1 MLEIVDRIDKIVIQC
16 LREALDLDNKFEIL
30 YDEYFA
36 LEPIYT
42 NAIEDML
49 HDKNMLEIV
58 HSRILYG
65 ILRHNVIAN
74 SFVKYFFPSLV
85 TDNSLI
91 NVLQPD
97 HKRIDLSIKCNNSFI
112 IIENKV
118 NNSKQENSE
127 VATYSVTNTI
137 KKEANNQKNIVQENN
152 NQVVDEVN
160 TAIVKQNEIENN
172 NKDSAINKEIP
183 QEKVLVEENTAPT
196 EEYKINEKKIA
207 EIRNIINSNP
217 SEDMKL
223 YGYEIVVDSSITEI
237 TTQFTFTEKRV
248 KDKIAWK
255 FGTIRIYAQD
265 YYRNGQYITTECYL
279 I

>member
-1 MLEIVDRIDKIVIQC
+1 MKKIIIVLIILVENFVNLYYMGQNAEKESEQELSVT
-16 LREALDLDNKFEIL
+16 NFENVQN
-30 YDEYFA
+30 D
-36 LEPIYT
+36 
-42 NAIEDML
+42 NAIIEEKEKDL
-49 HDKNMLEIV
+49 N
-58 HSRILYG
+58 
-65 ILRHNVIAN
+65 IA
-74 SFVKYFFPSLV
+74 
-85 TDNSLI
+85 DI
-91 NVLQPD
+91 N
-97 HKRIDLSIKCNNSFI
+97 KTKENNS
-112 IIENKV
+112 IIEDEV
-118 NNSKQENSE
+118 NNTKQEVSE

-137 KKEANNQKNIVQENN
+137 KKEANNQKNIMQENN
-152 NQVVDEVN
+152 NQVVEEVN

-172 NKDSAINKEIP
+172 KDSTINKEIT
-183 QEKVLVEENTAPT
+183 QENVLVEENTAPT

-223 YGYEIVVDSSITEI
+223 YGYEIVVDSSITEV

>member
-1 MLEIVDRIDKIVIQC
+1 MKKIIIVLIILVGNFVNLYYMGQNVEKESKQDLTVADFENVQSENSIIEEKQEVLNIVDTNETK
-16 LREALDLDNKFEIL
+16 EI
-30 YDEYFA
+30 ENNS
-36 LEPIYT
+36 I
-42 NAIEDML
+42 IED
-49 HDKNMLEIV
+49 E
-58 HSRILYG
+58 
-65 ILRHNVIAN
+65 
-74 SFVKYFFPSLV
+74 
-85 TDNSLI
+85 
-91 NVLQPD
+91 
-97 HKRIDLSIKCNNSFI
+97 
-112 IIENKV
+112 V

-137 KKEANNQKNIVQENN
+137 KKEANNQKNIV
-152 NQVVDEVN
+152 
-160 TAIVKQNEIENN
+160 KENN
-172 NKDSAINKEIP
+172 NKDSAINKEMP

>member
-1 MLEIVDRIDKIVIQC
+1 MKKIIIVLIILVGNFVNLYYMGQNAEKESEQDLTVANFENIQSEDSIIEEKQEALNIVDTNESK
-16 LREALDLDNKFEIL
+16 EI
-30 YDEYFA
+30 EK
-36 LEPIYT
+36 
-42 NAIEDML
+42 NAIIEDEV
-49 HDKNMLEIV
+49 N
-58 HSRILYG
+58 
-65 ILRHNVIAN
+65 
-74 SFVKYFFPSLV
+74 
-85 TDNSLI
+85 
-91 NVLQPD
+91 
-97 HKRIDLSIKCNNSFI
+97 I
-112 IIENKV
+112 I
-118 NNSKQENSE
+118 KQENSE
-127 VATYSVTNTI
+127 ITTYSLTNTI

-160 TAIVKQNEIENN
+160 TDIVKHDEIENN
-172 NKDSAINKEIP
+172 NIDPAISKEIQ
-183 QEKVLVEENTAPT
+183 QENIIVKENKAPI

-223 YGYEIVVDSSITEI
+223 YGYEIVVDSSITEV

>member
-1 MLEIVDRIDKIVIQC
+1 MKKIIIVLIILVGNFVNLYYMGQNVEKELEQDLTVANFENVQSENSIIEEKQEVLDIVNTNESK
-16 LREALDLDNKFEIL
+16 EI
-30 YDEYFA
+30 ENNS
-36 LEPIYT
+36 I
-42 NAIEDML
+42 IED
-49 HDKNMLEIV
+49 EI
-58 HSRILYG
+58 
-65 ILRHNVIAN
+65 
-74 SFVKYFFPSLV
+74 
-85 TDNSLI
+85 
-91 NVLQPD
+91 
-97 HKRIDLSIKCNNSFI
+97 NNI
-112 IIENKV
+112 
-118 NNSKQENSE
+118 KQENSE

-160 TAIVKQNEIENN
+160 TDIVKHDEIENN
-172 NKDSAINKEIP
+172 NIDPTISKEIQ
-183 QEKVLVEENTAPT
+183 QENIIVKENKAPI

-223 YGYEIVVDSSITEI
+223 YGYEIVVDSSITEV

>member
-1 MLEIVDRIDKIVIQC
+1 MKKIIIVLIILVGNFVNLYYMGQNVKKESKQDLTVANFENIQSENFIIKEKQEVLDIVNINEAKEIENNSI
-16 LREALDLDNKFEIL
+16 
-30 YDEYFA
+30 
-36 LEPIYT
+36 
-42 NAIEDML
+42 IED
-49 HDKNMLEIV
+49 EV
-58 HSRILYG
+58 Y
-65 ILRHNVIAN
+65 
-74 SFVKYFFPSLV
+74 
-85 TDNSLI
+85 
-91 NVLQPD
+91 
-97 HKRIDLSIKCNNSFI
+97 
-112 IIENKV
+112 
-118 NNSKQENSE
+118 NSKQENSE
-127 VATYSVTNTI
+127 VATYSVTNII

-152 NQVVDEVN
+152 NQVVEEVN

-172 NKDSAINKEIP
+172 KDSTINKEIP

-223 YGYEIVVDSSITEI
+223 YGYEIVVDSSITEV

>member
-1 MLEIVDRIDKIVIQC
+1 MKKIIIVLI
-16 LREALDLDNKFEIL
+16 IL
-30 YDEYFA
+30 IGNFV
-36 LEPIYT
+36 
-42 NAIEDML
+42 N
-49 HDKNMLEIV
+49 
-58 HSRILYG
+58 LYYMG
-65 ILRHNVIAN
+65 QNVKPE
-74 SFVKYFFPSLV
+74 SE
-85 TDNSLI
+85 
-91 NVLQPD
+91 Q
-97 HKRIDLSIKCNNSFI
+97 DLSIADFENVESENSIIEEKQEVLNIVDTNEAKEIENNS
-112 IIENKV
+112 IIEDKV
-118 NNSKQENSE
+118 NNIKQKNSE

-137 KKEANNQKNIVQENN
+137 KKESNNQKNIFQENN
-152 NQVVDEVN
+152 NQVVYEVN

-248 KDKIAWK
+248 KDKITWK

>member
-1 MLEIVDRIDKIVIQC
+1 MKKIIIVLIILVGNFVNLYYMGQNVEKELKQDLTVANFENIQSENSIIKEKQEALNIVDTNESK
-16 LREALDLDNKFEIL
+16 EI
-30 YDEYFA
+30 EK
-36 LEPIYT
+36 
-42 NAIEDML
+42 NAIIEDEV
-49 HDKNMLEIV
+49 N
-58 HSRILYG
+58 
-65 ILRHNVIAN
+65 
-74 SFVKYFFPSLV
+74 
-85 TDNSLI
+85 
-91 NVLQPD
+91 
-97 HKRIDLSIKCNNSFI
+97 I
-112 IIENKV
+112 I
-118 NNSKQENSE
+118 KQENSE
-127 VATYSVTNTI
+127 ITTYSLTNTI
-137 KKEANNQKNIVQENN
+137 KKEANNQKNIMQENN
-152 NQVVDEVN
+152 NQVVEEVN

-217 SEDMKL
+217 SEDMKC

-248 KDKIAWK
+248 KDKTAWK

>member
-1 MLEIVDRIDKIVIQC
+1 MKKIIIVLIILVGNFVNLYYMGQNVKKESKQDLTVANFENIQSENFIIKEKQEVLDIVNINEAKEIENNSI
-16 LREALDLDNKFEIL
+16 
-30 YDEYFA
+30 
-36 LEPIYT
+36 
-42 NAIEDML
+42 IED
-49 HDKNMLEIV
+49 EV
-58 HSRILYG
+58 Y
-65 ILRHNVIAN
+65 
-74 SFVKYFFPSLV
+74 
-85 TDNSLI
+85 
-91 NVLQPD
+91 
-97 HKRIDLSIKCNNSFI
+97 
-112 IIENKV
+112 
-118 NNSKQENSE
+118 NSKQENSE
-127 VATYSVTNTI
+127 VATYSLTNII

-152 NQVVDEVN
+152 NQVVEEVN

-172 NKDSAINKEIP
+172 KDSTINKEIP

-223 YGYEIVVDSSITEI
+223 YGYEIVVDSSITEV
-237 TTQFTFTEKRV
+237 TTQFTLTEKRV

>member
-1 MLEIVDRIDKIVIQC
+1 MKKIIIVLI
-16 LREALDLDNKFEIL
+16 IL
-30 YDEYFA
+30 VGNFV
-36 LEPIYT
+36 
-42 NAIEDML
+42 N
-49 HDKNMLEIV
+49 
-58 HSRILYG
+58 LYYMG
-65 ILRHNVIAN
+65 QNVEQE
-74 SFVKYFFPSLV
+74 SE
-85 TDNSLI
+85 
-91 NVLQPD
+91 Q
-97 HKRIDLSIKCNNSFI
+97 DLSIADFENVQSENSI
-112 IIENKV
+112 IEEKQEVLNIVDTNEAKEIENKV

-160 TAIVKQNEIENN
+160 TDIVKQNEIEN

>member
-1 MLEIVDRIDKIVIQC
+1 MKKIIIVLIILIGNFVNLYYIGQNVQKQSEQYLTVADFENVQSENFIIGEKQEVLDIVDTN
-16 LREALDLDNKFEIL
+16 EAKEI
-30 YDEYFA
+30 ENNS
-36 LEPIYT
+36 I
-42 NAIEDML
+42 IED
-49 HDKNMLEIV
+49 EV
-58 HSRILYG
+58 SY
-65 ILRHNVIAN
+65 
-74 SFVKYFFPSLV
+74 
-85 TDNSLI
+85 
-91 NVLQPD
+91 
-97 HKRIDLSIKCNNSFI
+97 
-112 IIENKV
+112 
-118 NNSKQENSE
+118 SKQENSE

-137 KKEANNQKNIVQENN
+137 KKEVNNQKNIVQENN

-160 TAIVKQNEIENN
+160 TDIVKQNEIEN

-223 YGYEIVVDSSITEI
+223 YGYEIVVDSSITEV

>member
-1 MLEIVDRIDKIVIQC
+1 MKKIIIVLIILVGNFVNLYYMGQNVEKESEQDLTVANFENVQSENSIIEEKQEVLDIVDTNESK
-16 LREALDLDNKFEIL
+16 EI
-30 YDEYFA
+30 ENNS
-36 LEPIYT
+36 I
-42 NAIEDML
+42 IED
-49 HDKNMLEIV
+49 EINN
-58 HSRILYG
+58 I
-65 ILRHNVIAN
+65 
-74 SFVKYFFPSLV
+74 
-85 TDNSLI
+85 
-91 NVLQPD
+91 
-97 HKRIDLSIKCNNSFI
+97 KR
-112 IIENKV
+112 
-118 NNSKQENSE
+118 ENSE

-160 TAIVKQNEIENN
+160 TDIVKHDEIENN
-172 NKDSAINKEIP
+172 NIDPAISKEIP
-183 QEKVLVEENTAPT
+183 QENIIVKENKAPI

-223 YGYEIVVDSSITEI
+223 YGYEIVVDSSITEV

>member
-1 MLEIVDRIDKIVIQC
+1 MKKIIIVLI
-16 LREALDLDNKFEIL
+16 IL
-30 YDEYFA
+30 IGNFV
-36 LEPIYT
+36 
-42 NAIEDML
+42 N
-49 HDKNMLEIV
+49 
-58 HSRILYG
+58 LYYMG
-65 ILRHNVIAN
+65 QNVKPE
-74 SFVKYFFPSLV
+74 SE
-85 TDNSLI
+85 
-91 NVLQPD
+91 Q
-97 HKRIDLSIKCNNSFI
+97 DLSIADFENVESENSIIEEKQEVLNIVDTNEAKEIENNS
-112 IIENKV
+112 IIEDKV
-118 NNSKQENSE
+118 NNIKQKNSE

-137 KKEANNQKNIVQENN
+137 KKESNNQKNIFQENN
-152 NQVVDEVN
+152 NQVVYEVN

-237 TTQFTFTEKRV
+237 TIQFTFTEKRV
-248 KDKIAWK
+248 KDKITWK

>member
-1 MLEIVDRIDKIVIQC
+1 MKKIIIVLIILVGNFVNLYYMGQNAEKESEQELSVTNFENVQSENSIIEEKQEVLDIVDTN
-16 LREALDLDNKFEIL
+16 EAKE
-30 YDEYFA
+30 
-36 LEPIYT
+36 
-42 NAIEDML
+42 
-49 HDKNMLEIV
+49 
-58 HSRILYG
+58 
-65 ILRHNVIAN
+65 
-74 SFVKYFFPSLV
+74 
-85 TDNSLI
+85 
-91 NVLQPD
+91 
-97 HKRIDLSIKCNNSFI
+97 
-112 IIENKV
+112 IENKV

-160 TAIVKQNEIENN
+160 TNIVKQNEIENN

-207 EIRNIINSNP
+207 GIRNIINSNP

-223 YGYEIVVDSSITEI
+223 YGYEIVVDSSITEV

-265 YYRNGQYITTECYL
+265 YYKNGQYITTECYL

>member
-1 MLEIVDRIDKIVIQC
+1 MKKIIIVLIILVGNFVNLYYMGQNVEKELEQDLTVANFENIQSEDSIIEEKQEVLDIVDTNESKEIENNSIIEDKI
-16 LREALDLDNKFEIL
+16 
-30 YDEYFA
+30 
-36 LEPIYT
+36 
-42 NAIEDML
+42 
-49 HDKNMLEIV
+49 
-58 HSRILYG
+58 
-65 ILRHNVIAN
+65 
-74 SFVKYFFPSLV
+74 
-85 TDNSLI
+85 
-91 NVLQPD
+91 
-97 HKRIDLSIKCNNSFI
+97 NNI
-112 IIENKV
+112 
-118 NNSKQENSE
+118 KQENSE

-137 KKEANNQKNIVQENN
+137 KKEANNQKNIMQENN
-152 NQVVDEVN
+152 NQVVEEVN

-172 NKDSAINKEIP
+172 KDSTINKEIT
-183 QEKVLVEENTAPT
+183 QENVLVEDNKIPV
-196 EEYKINEKKIA
+196 EEYRINEKKIA

-223 YGYEIVVDSSITEI
+223 YGYEIVVDSSITEV

>member
-1 MLEIVDRIDKIVIQC
+1 MKKIIIVLI
-16 LREALDLDNKFEIL
+16 IL
-30 YDEYFA
+30 VGNFVNLYYMGQ
-36 LEPIYT
+36 
-42 NAIEDML
+42 NIEQ
-49 HDKNMLEIV
+49 E
-58 HSRILYG
+58 SE
-65 ILRHNVIAN
+65 
-74 SFVKYFFPSLV
+74 
-85 TDNSLI
+85 
-91 NVLQPD
+91 Q
-97 HKRIDLSIKCNNSFI
+97 DLSIADFENVQSENSI
-112 IIENKV
+112 IEEKQEVLDIVDTNEAKEIENKV

-152 NQVVDEVN
+152 NQVVEEVN

-223 YGYEIVVDSSITEI
+223 YGYEIVVDSSITEV

>member
-1 MLEIVDRIDKIVIQC
+1 M
-16 LREALDLDNKFEIL
+16 
-30 YDEYFA
+30 
-36 LEPIYT
+36 
-42 NAIEDML
+42 
-49 HDKNMLEIV
+49 
-58 HSRILYG
+58 
-65 ILRHNVIAN
+65 
-74 SFVKYFFPSLV
+74 
-85 TDNSLI
+85 
-91 NVLQPD
+91 
-97 HKRIDLSIKCNNSFI
+97 
-112 IIENKV
+112 
-118 NNSKQENSE
+118 
-127 VATYSVTNTI
+127 
-137 KKEANNQKNIVQENN
+137 QENN
-152 NQVVDEVN
+152 NQVVEEVN

-255 FGTIRIYAQD
+255 LGTIRIYAQD

>member
-1 MLEIVDRIDKIVIQC
+1 MKKIIIVLIILVGNFVNLYYMGQNAEKESEQDLTVANFENIQSEDSIIEEKQEALNIVDTNESK
-16 LREALDLDNKFEIL
+16 EI
-30 YDEYFA
+30 EK
-36 LEPIYT
+36 
-42 NAIEDML
+42 NAIIEDEV
-49 HDKNMLEIV
+49 N
-58 HSRILYG
+58 
-65 ILRHNVIAN
+65 
-74 SFVKYFFPSLV
+74 
-85 TDNSLI
+85 
-91 NVLQPD
+91 
-97 HKRIDLSIKCNNSFI
+97 I
-112 IIENKV
+112 I
-118 NNSKQENSE
+118 KQENSE
-127 VATYSVTNTI
+127 ITTYSLTNTI
-137 KKEANNQKNIVQENN
+137 KKEANNQKNIMQENN
-152 NQVVDEVN
+152 NQVVEEVN

-217 SEDMKL
+217 SEDMKR

-248 KDKIAWK
+248 KDKIVWK

>member
-1 MLEIVDRIDKIVIQC
+1 MKKIIIVLIILVGNFVNLYYMGQNVEKELEQDLTVANFENVQSENSIIEEKQEVLDIVDTNESK
-16 LREALDLDNKFEIL
+16 EI
-30 YDEYFA
+30 ENNS
-36 LEPIYT
+36 I
-42 NAIEDML
+42 IED
-49 HDKNMLEIV
+49 EI
-58 HSRILYG
+58 
-65 ILRHNVIAN
+65 
-74 SFVKYFFPSLV
+74 
-85 TDNSLI
+85 
-91 NVLQPD
+91 
-97 HKRIDLSIKCNNSFI
+97 NNI
-112 IIENKV
+112 
-118 NNSKQENSE
+118 KQENSE

-160 TAIVKQNEIENN
+160 TDIVKHDEIENN
-172 NKDSAINKEIP
+172 NIDPAISKEIQ
-183 QEKVLVEENTAPT
+183 QENIIVKENKAPI

-207 EIRNIINSNP
+207 EIRNIINTNP

>member
-1 MLEIVDRIDKIVIQC
+1 MKKIIIVLIILVGNFVNLYYMGQNIEKESKQDLTVANFENIQSEDSIIEEKQEVLDIVDTNESKEIENNSIIEDKI
-16 LREALDLDNKFEIL
+16 
-30 YDEYFA
+30 
-36 LEPIYT
+36 
-42 NAIEDML
+42 
-49 HDKNMLEIV
+49 
-58 HSRILYG
+58 
-65 ILRHNVIAN
+65 
-74 SFVKYFFPSLV
+74 
-85 TDNSLI
+85 
-91 NVLQPD
+91 
-97 HKRIDLSIKCNNSFI
+97 NNI
-112 IIENKV
+112 
-118 NNSKQENSE
+118 KQENSE

-137 KKEANNQKNIVQENN
+137 KKEANNQKNIMQENN
-152 NQVVDEVN
+152 NQVVEEVN

-172 NKDSAINKEIP
+172 KDSTINKEIP
-183 QEKVLVEENTAPT
+183 QENVLVEENTAPT

-223 YGYEIVVDSSITEI
+223 YGYEIVVDSSITEV

-265 YYRNGQYITTECYL
+265 YYRNGKYITTECYL

>member
-1 MLEIVDRIDKIVIQC
+1 MKKIIIVLI
-16 LREALDLDNKFEIL
+16 IL
-30 YDEYFA
+30 VGNFVNLYYMGQ
-36 LEPIYT
+36 
-42 NAIEDML
+42 NIEQ
-49 HDKNMLEIV
+49 E
-58 HSRILYG
+58 SE
-65 ILRHNVIAN
+65 
-74 SFVKYFFPSLV
+74 
-85 TDNSLI
+85 
-91 NVLQPD
+91 Q
-97 HKRIDLSIKCNNSFI
+97 DLSIADFENVQSENSI
-112 IIENKV
+112 IEEKQEVLDIVDTNEAKEIENKV

-223 YGYEIVVDSSITEI
+223 YGYEIVVDSSITEV

>member
-1 MLEIVDRIDKIVIQC
+1 MKKIIIVLIILIGNFVNLYYMGQNVEKESEQDLTVANFENVQSENSIIEEKQEVLNIVDTNEAKEIENNSIIEDKI
-16 LREALDLDNKFEIL
+16 
-30 YDEYFA
+30 
-36 LEPIYT
+36 
-42 NAIEDML
+42 
-49 HDKNMLEIV
+49 
-58 HSRILYG
+58 
-65 ILRHNVIAN
+65 
-74 SFVKYFFPSLV
+74 
-85 TDNSLI
+85 
-91 NVLQPD
+91 
-97 HKRIDLSIKCNNSFI
+97 NNI
-112 IIENKV
+112 
-118 NNSKQENSE
+118 KQENSE

-137 KKEANNQKNIVQENN
+137 KKEANNQKNIMQENN
-152 NQVVDEVN
+152 NQVVEEVN

-172 NKDSAINKEIP
+172 KDSTINKEIP
-183 QEKVLVEENTAPT
+183 QENVLVEENTAPT

-223 YGYEIVVDSSITEI
+223 YGYEIVVDSSITEL

>member
-1 MLEIVDRIDKIVIQC
+1 MKKIIIVLIILVGNFVNLYYMGQNIEKESKQDLTVANFENVQSENSIIEEKQEVLNIVDTNEEKEIENNSIIEDKI
-16 LREALDLDNKFEIL
+16 
-30 YDEYFA
+30 
-36 LEPIYT
+36 
-42 NAIEDML
+42 
-49 HDKNMLEIV
+49 
-58 HSRILYG
+58 
-65 ILRHNVIAN
+65 
-74 SFVKYFFPSLV
+74 
-85 TDNSLI
+85 
-91 NVLQPD
+91 
-97 HKRIDLSIKCNNSFI
+97 NNI
-112 IIENKV
+112 
-118 NNSKQENSE
+118 KQENSE

-137 KKEANNQKNIVQENN
+137 KKEANNQKNIMQENN
-152 NQVVDEVN
+152 NQVVEEVN

-172 NKDSAINKEIP
+172 KDSTINKEIP
-183 QEKVLVEENTAPT
+183 QEKVLVEENKSPT

-223 YGYEIVVDSSITEI
+223 YGYEIVVDSSITEV

-255 FGTIRIYAQD
+255 FGTIRIYVQD

>member
-1 MLEIVDRIDKIVIQC
+1 MKKIIIVLIILVGNFVNLYYMGQNVEKESEQDLTVANFENVQSENSIIEEKQEVLNIVDTNESK
-16 LREALDLDNKFEIL
+16 EI
-30 YDEYFA
+30 EK
-36 LEPIYT
+36 
-42 NAIEDML
+42 NAIIEDEV
-49 HDKNMLEIV
+49 N
-58 HSRILYG
+58 
-65 ILRHNVIAN
+65 
-74 SFVKYFFPSLV
+74 
-85 TDNSLI
+85 
-91 NVLQPD
+91 
-97 HKRIDLSIKCNNSFI
+97 I
-112 IIENKV
+112 I
-118 NNSKQENSE
+118 KQENSE
-127 VATYSVTNTI
+127 ITTYSLTNTI
-137 KKEANNQKNIVQENN
+137 KKEVNNQKNIMQENN
-152 NQVVDEVN
+152 NQVVEEVN
-160 TAIVKQNEIENN
+160 TAIVKQNEIENNN

-217 SEDMKL
+217 SEDMKR

>member
-1 MLEIVDRIDKIVIQC
+1 MKKIIIVLI
-16 LREALDLDNKFEIL
+16 IL
-30 YDEYFA
+30 IGNFV
-36 LEPIYT
+36 
-42 NAIEDML
+42 N
-49 HDKNMLEIV
+49 
-58 HSRILYG
+58 LYYMG
-65 ILRHNVIAN
+65 QNVKPE
-74 SFVKYFFPSLV
+74 SE
-85 TDNSLI
+85 
-91 NVLQPD
+91 Q
-97 HKRIDLSIKCNNSFI
+97 DLSIADFENVESENSIIEEKQEVLNIVDTNEAKEIENNS
-112 IIENKV
+112 IIEDKV
-118 NNSKQENSE
+118 NNIKQENSE

-137 KKEANNQKNIVQENN
+137 KKESNNQKNIFQENN
-152 NQVVDEVN
+152 NQVVYEVN

-248 KDKIAWK
+248 KNKITWK

>member
-1 MLEIVDRIDKIVIQC
+1 MKKIIIVLIILVGNFVNLYYMGQNVEKESEQDLTVANFENVQSENSIIEEKKEVLNIVDTNKAKEIEKNSIIEDKI
-16 LREALDLDNKFEIL
+16 
-30 YDEYFA
+30 
-36 LEPIYT
+36 
-42 NAIEDML
+42 
-49 HDKNMLEIV
+49 
-58 HSRILYG
+58 
-65 ILRHNVIAN
+65 
-74 SFVKYFFPSLV
+74 
-85 TDNSLI
+85 
-91 NVLQPD
+91 
-97 HKRIDLSIKCNNSFI
+97 
-112 IIENKV
+112 

-172 NKDSAINKEIP
+172 NKDSDINKEIP
-183 QEKVLVEENTAPT
+183 QEKVENTAPT

-223 YGYEIVVDSSITEI
+223 YGYEIVVDSSITEV

>member
-1 MLEIVDRIDKIVIQC
+1 MKKIIIVLIILVGNFVNLYYMGQNVEKELEQDLTVANFENVQSENSIIEEKQEVLDIVNTNESK
-16 LREALDLDNKFEIL
+16 EI
-30 YDEYFA
+30 ENNS
-36 LEPIYT
+36 I
-42 NAIEDML
+42 IED
-49 HDKNMLEIV
+49 EI
-58 HSRILYG
+58 
-65 ILRHNVIAN
+65 
-74 SFVKYFFPSLV
+74 
-85 TDNSLI
+85 
-91 NVLQPD
+91 
-97 HKRIDLSIKCNNSFI
+97 NNI
-112 IIENKV
+112 
-118 NNSKQENSE
+118 KQENSE

-160 TAIVKQNEIENN
+160 TDIVKHDEIENN
-172 NKDSAINKEIP
+172 NIDPTISKEIQ
-183 QEKVLVEENTAPT
+183 QENIIVKENKAPI

-223 YGYEIVVDSSITEI
+223 YGYEIVVDSSITEV

-265 YYRNGQYITTECYL
+265 YCRNGQYITTECYL